1 MITQPLYLCFNIFFC
16 SSSIRFKD
24 EPQQLS
30 TRLKPPLLRRRK
42 RESRSTQG
50 TDLFLNGP
58 TIQGNSVLS
67 AIDNFDAKASVPEK
81 TSANFAILR
90 GYHISE
96 CSDSYGAISSALIRK
111 PDIERKSANLQ
122 VRAINANYH
131 QYNNNQNNIVVNN
144 MVLATLI
151 LLLCFY

>member
-1 MITQPLYLCFNIFFC
+1 M
-16 SSSIRFKD
+16 
-24 EPQQLS
+24 S

-131 QYNNNQNNIVVNN
+131 QGNNNQNNIVVNN
-144 MVLATLI
+144 ITIGLVTIMMLI
-151 LLLCFY
+151 CFY

>member
-1 MITQPLYLCFNIFFC
+1 M
-16 SSSIRFKD
+16 
-24 EPQQLS
+24 
-30 TRLKPPLLRRRK
+30 
-42 RESRSTQG
+42 
-50 TDLFLNGP
+50 
-58 TIQGNSVLS
+58 LS

-131 QYNNNQNNIVVNN
+131 QYNNNQNNIVVHN
-144 MVLATLI
+144 MVLATLM
-151 LLLCFY
+151 LLICFY